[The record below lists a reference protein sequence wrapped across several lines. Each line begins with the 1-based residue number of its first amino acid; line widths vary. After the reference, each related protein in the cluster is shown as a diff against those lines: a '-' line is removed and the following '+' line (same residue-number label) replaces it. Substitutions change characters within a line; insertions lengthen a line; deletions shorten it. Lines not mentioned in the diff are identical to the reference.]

1 MVKKI
6 VIGIGVLLILFVGIA
21 FMLPSKTELS
31 QSVTVQAPASYVF
44 EEVNDLKNWKQWS
57 YWEVKDTTIKTT
69 YSEPSEGVGAK
80 SSWTSADGPG
90 SLTVTESEMNKAVK
104 FDLSFMEG
112 GDVAKGWYTFEA
124 EGEGTKVTAGFLLD
138 CGMNPVLRWLGFLFI
153 KPEIQKSFDH
163 QLAKIKEIAEAKP
176 KFTVAISEVTIEP
189 FFYVGISTTMSPQ
202 DQTAITAQMGKSF
215 EELMTMLAKAKVE
228 MQGHPLCLYPSF
240 SETSMEMICALPI
253 PAGAKIPSRYPVS
266 GVEQTLA
273 VKAIHMGDY
282 AKMMDT
288 HLQIDS
294 YVKFKK
300 LEMNGAP
307 WESYATDPYK
317 VKDTA
322 QWITEIYYPVKK

>member
-1 MVKKI
+1 MIKKI
-6 VIGIGVLLILFVGIA
+6 LIGLAIVLVLFIGIA
-21 FMLPSKTELS
+21 FVLPSKLELT
-31 QSVTVQAPASYVF
+31 QSISIQAPASYVF
-44 EEVNDLKNWKQWS
+44 EDVNELKNWKQWS

-69 YSEPSEGVGAK
+69 YSEPSAGVGAK

-90 SLTVTESEMNKAVK
+90 SLIITESELNKTVK

-112 GDVAKGWYTFEA
+112 GDVAKGWYTLEA
-124 EGEGTKVTAGFLLD
+124 EGDATNMTAGFLLD

-153 KPEIQKSFDH
+153 KPEIEKSFDH

-176 KFTVAISEVTIEP
+176 RFTVDISEIIIEP
-189 FFYVGISTTMSPQ
+189 FSYVGISTTMSPQ
-202 DQTAITAQMGKSF
+202 DQAAITAQMDKSF
-215 EELMTMLAKAKVE
+215 GELMTMLAKAKVE

-240 SETSMEMICALPI
+240 SDTSMEMICALPV
-253 PAGAKIPSRYPVS
+253 PTGAKVSSRYPIN
-266 GVEQTLA
+266 EIAQTLA
-273 VKAIHMGDY
+273 VKAIHRGDY

-294 YVKFKK
+294 YLKFKK